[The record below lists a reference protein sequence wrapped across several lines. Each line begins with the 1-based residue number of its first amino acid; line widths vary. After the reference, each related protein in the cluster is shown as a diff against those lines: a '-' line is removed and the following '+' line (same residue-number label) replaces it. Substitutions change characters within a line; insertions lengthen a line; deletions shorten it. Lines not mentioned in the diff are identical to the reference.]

1 MPHDY
6 GFPKY
11 VKVADKRARAQK
23 SLEMLKKKNPQ
34 ADPIVIEG
42 RKLARTWWG
51 KAWNDNLESYSDYAN
66 RIGRGRSYVRHGAV
80 LDLRLQPGRVQ
91 ALVQGSQQKP
101 YQIDISITPLNRK
114 IWEEMISSCQGTIG
128 SLQEL
133 LDGKFPR
140 SLAELFTAHGQGLF
154 PSPKEISLKCNCP
167 DWALMCKH
175 VAATLYG
182 VGARLDDS
190 PALFFELRGVD
201 VNELVARA
209 VAERT
214 EALLQKS
221 TRKSSRVIE
230 TDDLSDLFGI
240 SIQDSKDPDPKAES
254 KRPRE
259 KSSRNRQP

>member
-1 MPHDY
+1 MPNQ
-6 GFPKY
+6 
-11 VKVADKRARAQK
+11 AWTR
-23 SLEMLKKKNPQ
+23 LKKKNPQ
-34 ADPIVIEG
+34 VAPVIIGG
-42 RKLARTWWG
+42 RQLARTWWG

-80 LDLRLQPGRVQ
+80 LDLHLQPGRIQ

-101 YQIDISITPLNRK
+101 YQIDITIAPLNFQ
-114 IWEEMISSCQGTIG
+114 IWAAIITSCQGAIG

-140 SLAELFTAHGQGLF
+140 PLAELFTAHGKGLF

-175 VAATLYG
+175 VAAALYG
-182 VGARLDDS
+182 VGVRLDDS
-190 PALFFELRGVD
+190 PALFFELRGLD
-201 VNELVARA
+201 VNDLVARA
-209 VAERT
+209 VTERT

-221 TRKSSRVIE
+221 THKSARVIE

-240 SIQDSKDPDPKAES
+240 SMQESEDPDLQTES
-254 KRPRE
+254 KR
-259 KSSRNRQP
+259 SRGKPSRSRQP